1 MSVTCVHL
9 PLRAPPWDLS
19 HLLTYFHGTCK
30 TLFFN
35 YACLSVR
42 LVENY
47 KDFRKTINVQEADT
61 TKDRDNKYLLNAVED
76 LICIPYFIFLKAVLK
91 NNI

>member
-1 MSVTCVHL
+1 MC
-9 PLRAPPWDLS
+9 PPSSQSTSLGSLS
-19 HLLTYFHGTCK
+19 SPYLLSWNLQNT
-30 TLFFN
+30 FFN
-35 YACLSVR
+35 YACHSVR